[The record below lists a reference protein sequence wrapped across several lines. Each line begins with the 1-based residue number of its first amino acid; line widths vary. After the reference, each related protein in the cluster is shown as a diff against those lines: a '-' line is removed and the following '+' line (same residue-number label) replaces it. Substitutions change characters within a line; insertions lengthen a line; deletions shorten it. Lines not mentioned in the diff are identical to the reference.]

1 MKREEVEKFIEEEY
15 AVLPD
20 YLWKDDHI
28 TGALRHPNSKKWFG
42 ILMRIS
48 ARRLDINTDG
58 SVDIINVKLDPDFIQ
73 VLLRDK
79 LPPDLDEGVA
89 DLAETA
95 SQDLVGKVGLGL
107 GLADDSIESGLVR
120 SSQAA

>member
-48 ARRLDINTDG
+48 ARRLNINTDE

-79 LPPDLDEGVA
+79 VDQVFPAYHMNKKHWISILLERTD
-89 DLAETA
+89 AELIRA
-95 SQDLVGKVGLGL
+95 L
-107 GLADDSIESGLVR
+107 IHESYKITL
-120 SSQAA
+120 